1 MREKALSASHA
12 PPFAVEAAFRDGI
25 ADIAIQGD
33 LDILTAPVL
42 DEMLALALNKQPS
55 AIVLDFSGVEFL
67 DCAAVRV
74 IARVAAARP
83 AHGWLTIRHPNL
95 AARRLLWLTGVE
107 AHVRM
112 DPPTGVSE

>member
-25 ADIAIQGD
+25 AEFAIQGD

-42 DEMLALALNKQPS
+42 DEMLALALDKQPS

-83 AHGWLTIRHPNL
+83 APGWLTIRHPSP
-95 AARRLLWLTGVE
+95 AASRLLGLTGLT
-107 AHVRM
+107 AAVR
-112 DPPTGVSE
+112 VV